1 VYDKYVISTGD
12 VTKTVIAST
21 ASPFKFN
28 ESVVKAVL
36 GNEALKG
43 RTEFELLEVLAKEC
57 RLKIPEG
64 LKDLDK
70 KPVLHKQVCSKFD
83 MKQQVESILG
93 L

>member
-28 ESVVKAVL
+28 ESVVKAVW
-36 GNEALKG
+36 NEALKG

-57 RLKIPEG
+57 RLKIPE
-64 LKDLDK
+64 
-70 KPVLHKQVCSKFD
+70 V
-83 MKQQVESILG
+83 
-93 L
+93 